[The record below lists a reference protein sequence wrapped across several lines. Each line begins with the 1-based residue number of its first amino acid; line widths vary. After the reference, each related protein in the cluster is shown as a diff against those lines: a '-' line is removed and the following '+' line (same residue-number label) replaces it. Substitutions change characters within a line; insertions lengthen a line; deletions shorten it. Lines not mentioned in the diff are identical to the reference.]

1 MSMSETIGQ
10 LVASFLSPPDN
21 SWTERG
27 SFLVK
32 DFANI
37 DIDKDKNGEAIKA
50 INVIII

>member
-10 LVASFLSPPDN
+10 LVASSLSPPDN

-32 DFANI
+32 DFTNI
-37 DIDKDKNGEAIKA
+37 DINNDINGEAIKG
-50 INVIII
+50 N